1 MTFLA
6 AKVVLLGTREFISNI
21 NRSGDAGHLE
31 LEEEVTE
38 SLEVGEEDE
47 EGFNNK
53 QVKDITKI
61 RPERKINLESV
72 SRRTSLNFF
81 VEED

>member
-53 QVKDITKI
+53 QVKDITK
-61 RPERKINLESV
+61 
-72 SRRTSLNFF
+72 
-81 VEED
+81 

>member
-1 MTFLA
+1 MA